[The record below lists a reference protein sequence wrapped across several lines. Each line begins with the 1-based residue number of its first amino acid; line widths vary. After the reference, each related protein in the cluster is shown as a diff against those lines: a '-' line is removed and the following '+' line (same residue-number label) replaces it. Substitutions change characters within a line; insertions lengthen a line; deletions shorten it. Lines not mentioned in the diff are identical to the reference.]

1 MGQKFLA
8 KADELASSLVLS
20 EDSST
25 FLPGC
30 VREVQSLLGAEL
42 TIACEFIRTDGGIGA
57 ERLPTGNAAGER
69 LRCALAAMRREGQ
82 GSSAPACPLAMASP
96 HPVVTLDEVQRSLSR
111 EQADEMRHSMLES
124 GLGRHDVLRVLVA
137 HEDEPLTCMAAF
149 RGYRYDAVE
158 RRGIERV
165 ARALRQ
171 RLRLE
176 RRLREVPV
184 ADAGLAAAMEAL
196 RVPAFLVRGVNV
208 VHANA
213 LGRARIEAHLN
224 ATREVI
230 AQAWAGHPPAG
241 VEVTAVR
248 SPGAPDHALIVM
260 RAMPD
265 DVESRAALLAA
276 RWGLTRRQREVL
288 AWVAR
293 GCSNKAVGLRL
304 GCAESTVELHVTNIL
319 RKSGYGSR
327 AQIVAGFWTGG

>member
-1 MGQKFLA
+1 MTDSRRYGLLVELGQKFLA
-8 KADELASSLVLS
+8 QADELASSLVLS
-20 EDSST
+20 EDSSP

-30 VREVQSLLGAEL
+30 VRGVQSLLGAEL
-42 TIACEFIRTDGGIGA
+42 TIACEFIRTEAGIGA

-69 LRCALAAMRREGQ
+69 LRCARATMKREGP
-82 GSSAPACPLAMASP
+82 GASAPACPLATASP

-111 EQADEMRHSMLES
+111 HQADEMRHTLRES

-137 HEDEPLTCMAAF
+137 HENEPLTCIAAF
-149 RGYRYDAVE
+149 RGYRYDTVE
-158 RRGIERV
+158 RRGIERI

-196 RVPAFLVRGVNV
+196 HAPAFLVRSVNV

-213 LGRARIEAHLN
+213 LGRARLEAHLD
-224 ATREVI
+224 ATREAI
-230 AQAWAGHPPAG
+230 ARAWAGHPPAG
-241 VEVTAVR
+241 VEVTPVR
-248 SPGAPDHALIVM
+248 SPGAPDHALIVL
-260 RAMPD
+260 RAMQD
-265 DVESRAALLAA
+265 DVEDRATLLAA

-293 GCSNKAVGLRL
+293 GFSRV
-304 GCAESTVELHVTNIL
+304 
-319 RKSGYGSR
+319 SGTRGSVPR
-327 AQIVAGFWTGG
+327 